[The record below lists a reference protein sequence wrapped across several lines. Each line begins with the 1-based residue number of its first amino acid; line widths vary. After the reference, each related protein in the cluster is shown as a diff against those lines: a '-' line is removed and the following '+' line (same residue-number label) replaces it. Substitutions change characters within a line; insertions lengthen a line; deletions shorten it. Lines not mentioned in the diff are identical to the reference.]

1 LAPRRLELPSVER
14 AGNVRNT
21 RQKQAIRD
29 AFERAGRP
37 LSTEEVHGEATRAS
51 RGLGMATVYRS
62 IRSLLDDGW
71 LSVVEVPGRSPLYEV
86 AGKGH
91 HHHFSCTQCDRV
103 YELEGCASVS
113 AKLPRGFK
121 ASGHELTFYGTCSG
135 CSAKGARATR

>member
-1 LAPRRLELPSVER
+1 MARVER
-14 AGNVRNT
+14 PGTVRNT
-21 RQKQAIRD
+21 RQKRAIRD

-91 HHHFSCTQCDRV
+91 HHHFSCTTCERV

-121 ASGHELTFYGTCSG
+121 ASGHELTFYGICSG
-135 CSAKGARATR
+135 CSAKGGRGTLTGPAS